1 MTMYKTTFLISAF
14 LISSPAFAAQAIY
27 PAGGQSPEQQK
38 QDEAACYSWAVEN
51 SGYDPAN
58 PQVVQAA
65 PQSSGPSGA
74 RVRGA
79 ARGAVVGEITH
90 ADTGNAAIAGA
101 VVGGSRERRAR
112 RGQQA
117 QAQAA
122 AQESGQ
128 TAFNNARAAC
138 LEGKGYSVK

>member
-1 MTMYKTTFLISAF
+1 MFRLALLISVFLIS
-14 LISSPAFAAQAIY
+14 IPAFAQQYVY
-27 PAGGQSPEQQK
+27 PTQGQSPEQQK
-38 QDEAACYSWAVEN
+38 QDEAACHTWAVEN

-58 PQVVQAA
+58 PPVVQAA

-79 ARGAVVGEITH
+79 ARGAVIGEITH

-101 VVGGSRERRAR
+101 VVGGSRDRRAR
-112 RGQQA
+112 RAQQEQA
-117 QAQAA
+117 QVAA
-122 AQESGQ
+122 EESGK
-128 TAFNNARAAC
+128 TAFSNARAAC

>member
-1 MTMYKTTFLISAF
+1 MILIFAL
-14 LISSPAFAAQAIY
+14 LINIPAFAALSIY

-38 QDEAACYSWAVEN
+38 QDEGECYNWAVQN
-51 SGYDPAN
+51 SGYDPVN
-58 PQVVQAA
+58 PPTVQAA

-79 ARGAVVGEITH
+79 ARGAVIGEVTH

-112 RGQQA
+112 RGQQQ

-122 AQESGQ
+122 AEQSGV

-138 LEGKGYSVK
+138 LEGRGYTVK

>member
-1 MTMYKTTFLISAF
+1 MFRIALLISVFLIS
-14 LISSPAFAAQAIY
+14 IPAFAQQYIY
-27 PAGGQSPEQQK
+27 PAQGQSPEQQK
-38 QDEAACYSWAVEN
+38 QDEAACYNWAVEN
-51 SGYDPAN
+51 SGYDPTN
-58 PQVVQAA
+58 PPDVQVAA
-65 PQSSGPSGA
+65 QSGGPSGA

-79 ARGAVVGEITH
+79 ARGAVIGEITH

-101 VVGGSRERRAR
+101 VIGGSRDRRSRRAR
-112 RGQQA
+112 QE

-122 AQESGQ
+122 AEGSGK

>member
-1 MTMYKTTFLISAF
+1 MYKIAFLISAF
-14 LISSPAFAAQAIY
+14 LISIPAFAALSIY
-27 PAGGQSPEQQK
+27 PAKGQSPEQQK
-38 QDEAACYSWAVEN
+38 QDEAACYTWAAEN

-58 PQVVQAA
+58 PPVVQAA

-112 RGQQA
+112 RGQQQ
-117 QAQAA
+117 QAQVAA
-122 AQESGQ
+122 EESGRA
-128 TAFNNARAAC
+128 AFNNARAAC
-138 LEGKGYSVK
+138 LEGRGYSVK